1 MEVENYLSFDS
12 EKNKKKKKKNLTKRN
27 PEESKE
33 VDKVLKNM

>member
-12 EKNKKKKKKNLTKRN
+12 EKNKKKKKLTKRN

>member
-12 EKNKKKKKKNLTKRN
+12 EKNKKKKKNLTKRN